1 MTSDNPATPLS
12 DLPIFSTVLTPHRSL
27 GPRGFLIFM
36 TVLSMLSFTAG
47 AIFWAIGAWPV
58 FGFMGLDVALV
69 YVAFR
74 LNYRAA
80 RACQAI
86 EVTRDS
92 LTVRK
97 VAADGRAAEAS
108 FNPYWAR
115 LEIDRKPEIG
125 IVRMCI
131 ASHGRRLDIAEFL
144 ALPEREPFARALN
157 AALAEARAAPTVG

>member
-1 MTSDNPATPLS
+1 MTADNPAASP
-12 DLPIFSTVLTPHRSL
+12 DDPPIFAMVLTPHRSL

-36 TVLSMLSFTAG
+36 AVFASLSFTAG
-47 AIFWAIGAWPV
+47 AVFWAIGAWPV
-58 FGFMGLDVALV
+58 IGFMGLDVALV

-74 LNYRAA
+74 LNYRSA
-80 RACQAI
+80 RASEAI
-86 EVTRDS
+86 AVTREA
-92 LTVRK
+92 LTIRK
-97 VAADGRAAEAS
+97 VAADGRSAEAS

-144 ALPEREPFARALN
+144 ALPEREPFARALS
-157 AALAEARAAPTVG
+157 AALTQARTAPDL